1 MKIYTS
7 MMQGGSIPPNPK
19 DGVIPI
25 PCPPPLDVHE
35 RDIRCGEAGAVHFIP
50 ILVELASGRH
60 GRAAAVASGGASG
73 AAAGMEEQQCAA
85 A

>member
-19 DGVIPI
+19 DRVIPV

-35 RDIRCGEAGAVHFIP
+35 TFVAVTRGRRRPFHPYPCRAGE
-50 ILVELASGRH
+50 
-60 GRAAAVASGGASG
+60 RAPRPSGGVSG